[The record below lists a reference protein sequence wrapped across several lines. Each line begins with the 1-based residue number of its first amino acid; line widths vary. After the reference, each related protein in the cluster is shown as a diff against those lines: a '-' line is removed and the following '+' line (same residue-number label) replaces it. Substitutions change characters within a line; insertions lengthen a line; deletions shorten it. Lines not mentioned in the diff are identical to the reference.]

1 MSMLSEFAHPLRI
14 KDIHFFNANYMVT
27 LFWKIVQTF
36 LPTKIKKRIHVHSSD
51 WSCNFIPAIQTDI
64 LPNELGGKGGSMENL
79 TDITNE
85 KVMNYR
91 EFFLNEKYYGFFQT
105 SNH

>member
-79 TDITNE
+79 TG
-85 KVMNYR
+85 M
-91 EFFLNEKYYGFFQT
+91 KYIVSMIHLTGCSKHKIAFFFQL
-105 SNH
+105 